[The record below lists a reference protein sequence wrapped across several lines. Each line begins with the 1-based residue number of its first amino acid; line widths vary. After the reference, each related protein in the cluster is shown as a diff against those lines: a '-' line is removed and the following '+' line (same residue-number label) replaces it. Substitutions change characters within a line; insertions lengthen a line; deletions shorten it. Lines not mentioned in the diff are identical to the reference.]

1 MAKND
6 SIETIERDFS
16 RRTLQ
21 NTFETPNPEPLNGLL
36 DNNTFETESEKKEED
51 PMRPNKKRR
60 YGIDQLQS

>member
-21 NTFETPNPEPLNGLL
+21 NTFETHNPEPLNGLL
-36 DNNTFETESEKKEED
+36 DNTFEMESEKKED

-60 YGIDQLQS
+60 YGISILI